1 MQNRTERSVVKMS
14 KIGIGIDTGGT
25 YTDAVIFDL
34 EQNKVLASAKSL
46 TTKQDLS
53 IGIDSVL
60 NKLPEESIAQAEI
73 IGLSTT
79 LATNACVENKGGRA
93 KLLFLGGD
101 QKVVEKVGA
110 KYGFHDLNDIFY
122 EERVTTLSGE
132 MIRNPDWEQFSST
145 IEERFGDCAGVGIVE
160 IYAMR
165 NGGILEKEAKKLI
178 QEKLDIPVTCSNE
191 LFSDLGSLP
200 RGASA
205 LLNARL
211 IPIIREFMQA
221 VHKVLN
227 SRNIHAPIVIMRSDG
242 SVMSEEVAKSHPVE
256 TLLCGPAASVVGAG
270 YTAAAKN
277 CVIVDMG
284 GTTTDIALIENN
296 NPVHAEDGISI
307 GQWKTYVKGLLVDTF
322 GLGGDS
328 AIRFSDNKLQIDS
341 VRVIP
346 LCILA
351 QKYPQMKERL
361 AAMIENEEFHVTRF
375 LHEWYCP
382 VKDIQNN
389 PHYSEEEKR
398 FCRALQE
405 HPLILSDAAKAIG
418 KDIYTLNVK
427 RLEDEGVVIRSGLTP
442 TDIMHLN
449 GDFTEYDKEASLL
462 GAQYVARCLN
472 MELEQL
478 CDAVYDEIKKK
489 LYCNIVRVLL
499 QHSVPYYKKHG
510 IDEGLSRLIEKSWSD
525 ENQTIHSLF
534 QTPFSLVGVGAPI
547 HVFLDDVAK
556 KMGTKAIIPE
566 FAGVTNAIGAVAGNV
581 SVQIEI
587 SILPATLEDE
597 SDGYI
602 VYGTDANYTYADLEQ
617 AIQKAIEIGTE
628 KVRQD
633 MTARGSGNNIT
644 VSHKIK
650 NYSGEAADNTVYL
663 GTGVIVEAH

>member
-1 MQNRTERSVVKMS
+1 MS

-53 IGIDSVL
+53 IGIDNALS
-60 NKLPEESIAQAEI
+60 KLPEEMVAQAEM

-101 QKVVEKVGA
+101 KKVVEKVGA
-110 KYGFHDLNDIFY
+110 QYGFHDLNDIFY
-122 EERVTTLSGE
+122 EERVTTLSGDI
-132 MIRNPDWEQFSST
+132 IRTPDWKQFSST

-242 SVMSEEVAKSHPVE
+242 SVMSEEFAKSHPVE

-270 YTAAAKN
+270 YTAATQN

-296 NPVHAEDGISI
+296 NPVRAEDGISI

-351 QKYPQMKERL
+351 Q
-361 AAMIENEEFHVTRF
+361 
-375 LHEWYCP
+375 
-382 VKDIQNN
+382 
-389 PHYSEEEKR
+389 
-398 FCRALQE
+398 
-405 HPLILSDAAKAIG
+405 
-418 KDIYTLNVK
+418 
-427 RLEDEGVVIRSGLTP
+427 
-442 TDIMHLN
+442 
-449 GDFTEYDKEASLL
+449 
-462 GAQYVARCLN
+462 QY
-472 MELEQL
+472 
-478 CDAVYDEIKKK
+478 
-489 LYCNIVRVLL
+489 
-499 QHSVPYYKKHG
+499 
-510 IDEGLSRLIEKSWSD
+510 
-525 ENQTIHSLF
+525 
-534 QTPFSLVGVGAPI
+534 
-547 HVFLDDVAK
+547 
-556 KMGTKAIIPE
+556 
-566 FAGVTNAIGAVAGNV
+566 
-581 SVQIEI
+581 
-587 SILPATLEDE
+587 
-597 SDGYI
+597 
-602 VYGTDANYTYADLEQ
+602 
-617 AIQKAIEIGTE
+617 
-628 KVRQD
+628 
-633 MTARGSGNNIT
+633 
-644 VSHKIK
+644 
-650 NYSGEAADNTVYL
+650 
-663 GTGVIVEAH
+663 

>member
-1 MQNRTERSVVKMS
+1 MS

-34 EQNKVLASAKSL
+34 EKKKVLASAKSL

-60 NKLPEESIAQAEI
+60 GKLPKEIIAQTEI
-73 IGLSTT
+73 VGLSTT

-101 QKVVEKVGA
+101 KKVVEKVGA
-110 KYGFHDLNDIFY
+110 QYGFHDLNDIFY
-122 EERVTTLSGE
+122 EERVTTLSGDI
-132 MIRNPDWEQFSST
+132 IRTPDWERFSS
-145 IEERFGDCAGVGIVE
+145 IVEERFGDCAGVGIVE

-165 NGGILEKEAKKLI
+165 NGGILEKQAKKII
-178 QEKLDIPVTCSNE
+178 QEKLNIPVTCSNE
-191 LFSDLGSLP
+191 LISDLGSLP

-211 IPIIREFMQA
+211 IPIIHEFMQA
-221 VHKVLN
+221 VHKVLTK
-227 SRNIHAPIVIMRSDG
+227 RNIHVPMVIMRSDG
-242 SVMSEEVAKSHPVE
+242 NVMSEEFAKSHPVE
-256 TLLCGPAASVVGAG
+256 TLLCGPAASVIGAG
-270 YTAAAKN
+270 YTAATQN

-284 GTTTDIALIENN
+284 GTTTDIALIDNN
-296 NPVHAEDGISI
+296 KPVRAEDGISV

-328 AIRFSDNKLQIDS
+328 AIRFSDNKLKIDS

-351 QKYPQMKERL
+351 QSHPQIKEKL
-361 AAMIENEEFHVTRF
+361 ASMIENEEYHTTRF

-389 PHYSEEEKR
+389 PHYSEEEKK
-398 FCRALQE
+398 FCLAIQE
-405 HPLILSDAAKAIG
+405 RPLILSDAANTIG
-418 KDIYTLNVK
+418 KDIYSLNVK
-427 RLEDEGVVIRSGLTP
+427 RLEEEGVVIRSGLTP
-442 TDIMHLN
+442 TDIMHLT
-449 GDFTEYDKEASLL
+449 GDFNEYDKEAARL
-462 GAQYVARCLN
+462 GAQYVAGCLN
-472 MELEQL
+472 MEINQL
-478 CDAVYDEIKKK
+478 CNAVYDEIKKK
-489 LYCNIVRVLL
+489 LYCNIVRILL

-510 IDEGLSRLIEKSWSD
+510 IDEGLSQLIEQSWSD
-525 ENQTIHSLF
+525 KNQTIRSLF

-547 HVFLDDVAK
+547 HVFLDDVAIK
-556 KMGTKAIIPE
+556 LGTTAIIPE
-566 FAGVTNAIGAVAGNV
+566 FADVTNAIGAVAGNV

-587 SILPATLEDE
+587 SILPATPEDE

-602 VYGTDANYTYADLEQ
+602 VYGSDENYTYTDLEQ
-617 AIQKAIEIGTE
+617 AIQKAIEIGSE
-628 KVRQD
+628 KALQD
-633 MTARGSGNNIT
+633 MTARGASENIT

-650 NYSGEAADNTVYL
+650 SYTGEAADNTVYL
-663 GTGVIVEAH
+663 GTGVIIEAR

>member
-1 MQNRTERSVVKMS
+1 MS

-60 NKLPEESIAQAEI
+60 SKLPEEMVAQAEM

-101 QKVVEKVGA
+101 KKVVEKVGA
-110 KYGFHDLNDIFY
+110 QYGFHDLNDIFY
-122 EERVTTLSGE
+122 EERITTLSGDI
-132 MIRNPDWEQFSST
+132 IRTPDWKQFSST

-242 SVMSEEVAKSHPVE
+242 SVMSEEFAKSHPVE

-270 YTAAAKN
+270 YTAATQN

-296 NPVHAEDGISI
+296 NPVRAEDGISI

-351 QKYPQMKERL
+351 QQYPQMKERL
-361 AAMIENEEFHVTRF
+361 SAMIENEEFHVTRF

-398 FCRALQE
+398 FCRAIQE
-405 HPLILSDAAKAIG
+405 HPLILSDAAKSID

-427 RLEDEGVVIRSGLTP
+427 RLEDEGIVIRSGLTP
-442 TDIMHLN
+442 TDIMHLT

-472 MELEQL
+472 VETKQL

-510 IDEGLSRLIEKSWSD
+510 IDEGLSRLIENSWSD

-556 KMGTKAIIPE
+556 KLGTKAIIPE

-587 SILPATLEDE
+587 SILPATMEDE

-602 VYGTDANYTYADLEQ
+602 VYGPDANYTYTDLEQ

-633 MTARGSGNNIT
+633 MAARGAFNNIT

-663 GTGVIVEAH
+663 DTGVIVEAH